1 MTNKIEITEY
11 DKPKA
16 RWYFVLFK
24 FLELFGLF
32 LFTFGFYGFGC
43 LVIKYCPWFYKFSII
58 SIDSCTS
65 YLCIWFTGFVA
76 LLCVCCLLFLGGFV
90 LWVIY
95 QITKS
100 WIKGNWNLA
109 KRVAESKEQKKKRLD
124 EEELAQKKADRK
136 RWEYCVGDEAKYIC
150 EETDADN
157 KKRFG
162 QKCKILWVNKYG
174 NINPEWEDGTTG
186 GRSSTCVDYSSFKI
200 TKKQKLK

>member
-11 DKPKA
+11 NKPKA
-16 RWYFVLFK
+16 RWYFALFK

-58 SIDSCTS
+58 SIDSCTG
-65 YLCIWFTGFVA
+65 YLCIWLAGFVA
-76 LLCVCCLLFLGGFV
+76 FIVVCCLLLLGGFI

-95 QITKS
+95 QIIKS

-109 KRVAESKEQKKKRLD
+109 KKYAESKEDKKKRLD

-136 RWEYCVGDEAKYIC
+136 KWGFCAGDEAKYVYNEDKIG
-150 EETDADN
+150 N
-157 KKRFG
+157 WRRFG
-162 QKCKILWVNKYG
+162 QKCKILKIDNAGDIYPG
-174 NINPEWEDGTTG
+174 WEDGSTG
-186 GRSSTCVDYSSFKI
+186 GIKDDEVKSSSFKI